1 MLRRISLA
9 LALAGLFVGAMF
21 ALNGSASAAVVK
33 PPVAAVQL
41 ADAAVGAVACIAGT
55 DPHHNVK
62 VFWTAGRVCPAG
74 HYGIADAF
82 SGTPGPAGPQ
92 GPKGDPGTNGLVIK
106 TASTTLT
113 PSSPSTV
120 TVTVS
125 GLPPYSAT
133 AGQAFGTNADALPTG
148 VTFSLSAPT
157 PALGST
163 TRTFTLSSVNVA
175 DGKAFTFTAFAAAAA
190 L

>member
-1 MLRRISLA
+1 MKTIRN
-9 LALAGLFVGAMF
+9 LALAGAAI
-21 ALNGSASAAVVK
+21 ALLGGSLVASNASASPKAAVH
-33 PPVAAVQL
+33 
-41 ADAAVGAVACIAGT
+41 ADAAVAAVACIAGT

-62 VFWTAGRVCPAG
+62 VFWTPGRVCPAG

-82 SGTPGPAGPQ
+82 ASGTPGPAGPQ
-92 GPKGDPGTNGLVIK
+92 GPKGDPGTSALQVK
-106 TASTTLT
+106 SATAVLT

-133 AGQAFGTNADALPTG
+133 SGQVFGTNADALPTG
-148 VTFSLSAPT
+148 VSFSLTTPT

-163 TRTFTLSSVNVA
+163 TRTFTLSSVSVA
-175 DGKAFTFTAFAAAAA
+175 DGKTFTFSAFAAAVA